1 MMRKAGGN
9 GRIMERRR
17 LQMAGHKVYVAIVK
31 AIEGG
36 KLKEHFSSNDFRNA
50 CPGFGMG
57 TYNAFLHKH
66 RKGNQQGASELF
78 ELLGPNTFRLIRPIK
93 YEV

>member
-36 KLKEHFSSNDFRNA
+36 KLK
-50 CPGFGMG
+50 
-57 TYNAFLHKH
+57 
-66 RKGNQQGASELF
+66 
-78 ELLGPNTFRLIRPIK
+78 
-93 YEV
+93 